1 MVRNTGLKTKYKPIE
16 KIGGNVYIIRWDYTD
31 VYEDVYQE
39 TGEIDE
45 DGRPVIVATGEKR
58 ATNLA
63 TWMSEMFHYRPSIND
78 IRNVILK
85 YYNDR
90 IDTKILKGFSWN
102 GIPVWLSSENQF
114 NYKAAYDLAIQTQ
127 GASLPVTFKFGT
139 DEQPVYHTFTDINE
153 FTSFY
158 TQAIQH
164 VNTVLNE
171 GWQKKDSIDW
181 SQYEIVDEVAE

>member
-158 TQAIQH
+158 T
-164 VNTVLNE
+164 
-171 GWQKKDSIDW
+171 
-181 SQYEIVDEVAE
+181 

>member
-45 DGRPVIVATGEKR
+45 DGRPVIAATGEKR

-63 TWMSEMFHYRPSIND
+63 TWMSEIFHYQPSIND